1 MSVYTIM
8 EAASKIATI
17 LLAHFTVPAEEDT
30 GFTLMDA
37 LVKVI
42 SFAY

>member
-8 EAASKIATI
+8 EAANIIATI
-17 LLAHFTVPAEEDT
+17 LLVHFTVPAEEDT
-30 GFTLMDA
+30 GFSLMDA

-42 SFAY
+42 SLAY

>member
-1 MSVYTIM
+1 MNVSTIM
-8 EAASKIATI
+8 EAANIIATI

-30 GFTLMDA
+30 GFSLMDA